1 MLQNIVQTQHRLPS
15 FWLGVNEEY
24 EEVVAG
30 DGGEAEEEE
39 VDYGEDVRG
48 GEGAPVAGEVCPQLH
63 LGYWASSLW
72 FYSFKLIGS
81 SLIYFILEASQNLD

>member
-1 MLQNIVQTQHRLPS
+1 M
-15 FWLGVNEEY
+15 
-24 EEVVAG
+24 VAG

-81 SLIYFILEASQNLD
+81 SLIYFILEAS